1 MKQNNFFKTISLI
14 VTLILAFVPFINVQA
29 EENISVTKRTYI
41 YVDEENTNRRESKYL
56 TSKGY
61 AFCITPEK
69 TGARE
74 GIEYKYAGIEN
85 NNELI
90 YLMLYGDNEDDYD
103 YLTKQLAIW
112 KEINNFLPDY
122 YLNNSNLEIMNRVDS
137 LINKA
142 KANRVNYSL
151 ESSVELDYDE
161 SKFESTVI
169 NGKRYTKS
177 GIITTHITNGMN
189 TEYKLEGAPT
199 GTKLFDLNSNELNS
213 ISDGTKFYIVV
224 PTGLIKEEITFSVS
238 ITASGVTKKAERY
251 TPTIGDWQDMV
262 IITSESTTATDK
274 MTFTIGN
281 KKIDNACEFID
292 GKYYDEDGN
301 ETDKENFLT
310 TCEIHK
316 CEKVDGIYFDK
327 NGQVTDVD
335 SYDKQCVKHTCEII
349 DDTYYDSLGN
359 KTTKDEYR
367 TQCELV
373 SCEIINGKYF
383 GNEGDVV
390 TPQEFRNQCEAQIVP
405 VPDTKT
411 SSIISIII
419 GISMLAI
426 AAKCLFNYSKNN

>member
-1 MKQNNFFKTISLI
+1 MKENKFFKIMSLI
-14 VTLILAFVPFINVQA
+14 VTLILVFVPFLNVHA
-29 EENISVTKRTYI
+29 EGNFSISKKTYI
-41 YVDEENTNRRESKYL
+41 YVDESTNRREPKYL

-74 GIEYKYAGIEN
+74 GIEYEYVGLEN

-90 YLMLYGDNEDDYD
+90 YLMSYGNNDDDYD

-122 YLNNSNLEIMNRVDS
+122 YLNNPNLEIMTRVNS

-142 KANRVNYSL
+142 RANRIDYSNG
-151 ESSVELDYDE
+151 SSVELDYDE
-161 SKFESTVI
+161 SRFESTI
-169 NGKRYTKS
+169 ISGKKYTKS
-177 GIITTHITNGMN
+177 GIITTHITNGM
-189 TEYKLEGAPT
+189 TTGYKLEGAPE
-199 GTKLFDLNSNELNS
+199 GTKLFDLNNNELNS
-213 ISDGTKFYIVV
+213 ITDGTKFYIAV
-224 PTGLIKEEITFSVS
+224 PTGLIREEITFSIN
-238 ITASGVTKKAERY
+238 ITASGVIQRAERY
-251 TPTIGDWQDMV
+251 TPITGDWQDMV
-262 IITSESTTATDK
+262 IIRTESTSASDK
-274 MTFTIGN
+274 MTFKIGN
-281 KKIDNACEFID
+281 TKVEKSCEYVD

-301 ETDKENFLT
+301 ETDKKTFLT

-316 CEKVDGIYFDK
+316 CDKVDDIYFDE
-327 NGQVTDVD
+327 NGKVTDVD
-335 SYDKQCVKHTCEII
+335 TYDKQCVKHTCEII
-349 DDTYYDSLGN
+349 GDTYYDSLGN

-383 GNEGDVV
+383 GNEGDIV
-390 TPQEFRNQCEAQIVP
+390 TSQEFRNQCEAQIVP

-419 GISMLAI
+419 GSLMLAV
-426 AAKCLFNYSKNN
+426 AGKCIYNYSKNK